1 MFKVELVTFSPS
13 TRVHPRG
20 AGEVGECMYTF
31 ISPAA
36 CSKMCDSSKN
46 QNNFLNLK
54 SKPLAN
60 TSDSAILRN
69 KLRFMSLQSR
79 EQKRNLVVF
88 LFFNGALQKK
98 LEWNGFS

>member
-1 MFKVELVTFSPS
+1 
-13 TRVHPRG
+13 
-20 AGEVGECMYTF
+20 MYTF